1 MSKKSDAEISRSH
14 QQEYIF
20 RIYDDKEYGIND
32 NSDTD
37 FIDEDDEDQ
46 HYSRKRATLII
57 GKLLL
62 LELIDA
68 YKTLSWKMHN
78 IQ

>member
-14 QQEYIF
+14 QQEDIF

-46 HYSRKRATLII
+46 HNSRKRATLII

>member
-1 MSKKSDAEISRSH
+1 M
-14 QQEYIF
+14 

-32 NSDTD
+32 NSDTV

-62 LELIDA
+62 LELTDA
-68 YKTLSWKMHN
+68 YKTLSLKMYN
-78 IQ
+78 IQWRKIQELAQRGRGGHL